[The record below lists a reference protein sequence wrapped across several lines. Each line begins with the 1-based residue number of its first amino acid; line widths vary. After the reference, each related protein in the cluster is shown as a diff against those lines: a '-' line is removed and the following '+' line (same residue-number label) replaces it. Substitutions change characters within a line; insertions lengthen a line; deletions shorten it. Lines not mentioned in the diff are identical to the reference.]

1 MGNLHLV
8 TGYQGTEHV
17 TAADHGS
24 LYAAIFGSG
33 SYVLDRGNKLAAT
46 VVTNNQIRIAD
57 GDIILQG
64 RHIRLNEGATVNL
77 TIENGAQGYYRNDLI
92 CVRYTRNSGTGVEE
106 ASLVVIKGAA
116 MTASPSDPD
125 YNNGDLLTDNAET
138 VDFPLYRVPLS
149 GITVQPL
156 VALFKIIPAYGE
168 GGLDYVP
175 NDEKGKAGGVATL
188 DSSGKVPSGQLPS
201 MNYIPTSQK
210 GAASGVAPLNESKK
224 VGLANL
230 PVSDSVYGGT
240 STIATSV
247 AVKTAYDKAVAAQN
261 TANGAATV
269 TSGTPVVSRNTTNGG
284 TPTLEAGKWQRVGD
298 MVTVSMKVTLTSNTY
313 KDRYVFNLS
322 GVPAPLGG
330 VVTLVLS
337 EDIEGGQ
344 QYSAVYNGTYLIA
357 WKNGQQYDTS
367 ETTRLYTSFSYIA
380 AS

>member
-64 RHIRLNEGATVNL
+64 RHIRLNEGATVDL

-106 ASLVVIKGAA
+106 ASLVVIKGTAV
-116 MTASPSDPD
+116 TASPSDPD

-175 NDEKGKAGGVATL
+175 NDEKGKANGVATL
-188 DSSGKVPSGQLPS
+188 NSSGKVPTSQLPS

-210 GAASGVAPLNESKK
+210 GAASGVAPLNASKK
-224 VGLANL
+224 LDNTYLGIV
-230 PVSDSVYGGT
+230 PV
-240 STIATSV
+240 A
-247 AVKTAYDKAVAAQN
+247 
-261 TANGAATV
+261 
-269 TSGTPVVSRNTTNGG
+269 NGG
-284 TPTLEAGKWQRVGD
+284 TGSNGENKACNNIKAFFMDETSEAVSEKNLDNMKKPGVYRSRIY
-298 MVTVSMKVTLTSNTY
+298 VTTNVPPYWDDDGTFIVCHWSTRTGWK
-313 KDRYVFNLS
+313 NLMQVYRCVASVIS
-322 GVPAPLGG
+322 GENP
-330 VVTLVLS
+330 
-337 EDIEGGQ
+337 
-344 QYSAVYNGTYLIA
+344 GTYFKEYTRYFGA
-357 WKNGQQYDTS
+357 GSWTEWE
-367 ETTRLYTSFSYIA
+367 ETKSVKV
-380 AS
+380 

>member
-64 RHIRLNEGATVNL
+64 RHIRLNEGATVDL

-106 ASLVVIKGAA
+106 ASLVVIKGTA
-116 MTASPSDPD
+116 MTASPTDPE
-125 YNNGDLLTDNAET
+125 YNNGNLLTDNAET
-138 VDFPLYRVPLS
+138 ADFPLYRVPLD

-168 GGLDYVP
+168 CGLDYVP
-175 NDEKGKAGGVATL
+175 NDEKGKANGVATL
-188 DSSGKVPSGQLPS
+188 NSSGKVPTSQLPS

-210 GAASGVAPLNESKK
+210 GIANGVATLGSNGRVPDSQSPMVLTEYDLIEQIGASGAKYGIKAYKYGRIVFVNITISSGNYPNRDDFVISGLPTPVQVPGYSNSFNFCCPLI
-224 VGLANL
+224 GLLN
-230 PVSDSVYGGT
+230 
-240 STIATSV
+240 
-247 AVKTAYDKAVAAQN
+247 
-261 TANGAATV
+261 
-269 TSGTPVVSRNTTNGG
+269 TSGNAGCCGYVNVYYNSNGLRVYVLTGSDYQTTYGSKA
-284 TPTLEAGKWQRVGD
+284 T
-298 MVTVSMKVTLTSNTY
+298 
-313 KDRYVFNLS
+313 
-322 GVPAPLGG
+322 
-330 VVTLVLS
+330 
-337 EDIEGGQ
+337 I
-344 QYSAVYNGTYLIA
+344 I
-357 WKNGQQYDTS
+357 
-367 ETTRLYTSFSYIA
+367 YIA
-380 AS
+380 DE

>member
-64 RHIRLNEGATVNL
+64 RHIRLNEGATVDL

-106 ASLVVIKGAA
+106 ASLVVIKGTA
-116 MTASPSDPD
+116 MTASPTDPA

-168 GGLDYVP
+168 GGLDYIP
-175 NDEKGKAGGVATL
+175 NSEKGKAGGVATL

-210 GAASGVAPLNESKK
+210 GAASGVAPLNASKK
-224 VGLANL
+224 IDNQYIGTIPVAKGGTGSATPNTACNNIKARFLGSPTETVGVVDLNDATTPGVYSSSMTVTKNL
-230 PVSDSVYGGT
+230 PPNWSSYGMLIVEFWAYG
-240 STIATSV
+240 ST
-247 AVKTAYDKAVAAQN
+247 N
-261 TANGAATV
+261 THYKQTYRTTLGVNNISYAKEY
-269 TSGTPVVSRNTTNGG
+269 SRV
-284 TPTLEAGKWQRVGD
+284 LFSSSWSEWQ
-298 MVTVSMKVTLTSNTY
+298 
-313 KDRYVFNLS
+313 
-322 GVPAPLGG
+322 
-330 VVTLVLS
+330 
-337 EDIEGGQ
+337 
-344 QYSAVYNGTYLIA
+344 
-357 WKNGQQYDTS
+357 
-367 ETTRLYTSFSYIA
+367 ETISFELQK
-380 AS
+380 